1 MSHSANVPAVV
12 VNRDVYLQTLESYEA
27 EFMKFIERLGLPNED
42 IFTDNKERMAI
53 FCNIEQALF
62 SLPIEQRNTSVY
74 ISKFLAA
81 SMHGLFDAALNYLW
95 DETISEI
102 RKRVINY
109 DISYFYDN
117 CLIVEEK
124 RKKLSSP
131 DDIVKLDDS
140 ELILGARNIGLI
152 SEIGYRHLDNI
163 KFMRNWASAAHPNQN
178 KITGLQLISWFETCI
193 REVISLPMSTIV
205 TEIKKLLFNIKQ
217 NIITEDK
224 AKQIAQFFKDLD
236 QQQANNLALG
246 FSGIYVDDSTIPQ
259 TRQNIRYLLKY
270 LWGYVDDETKGQFGV
285 KYGKFIANNEEAK
298 ANLARQFLEI
308 MDALS
313 YIPETLLASEIDSA
327 LQNLLAAHRA
337 FNNVY
342 SEPVFAKQLA
352 KLIHEK
358 GIIPKQIRKKYVIGL
373 IDVFLTNGAAEAW
386 HADQYYREMIN
397 KFSQDEA
404 IIAMLGFTNERISSK
419 LQFKRCQD
427 KYWQLMN
434 IIRPK
439 LSAISAIEVWN
450 YLKDFPGPLDK
461 MAEDSRIMQKIQAL
475 QLALNI

>member
-1 MSHSANVPAVV
+1 MPYSANVPAVA
-12 VNRDVYLQTLESYEA
+12 NQDTYLQTLDNYEA
-27 EFMKFIERLGLPNED
+27 EFVKFIGQLGLPNKD
-42 IFTDNKERMAI
+42 IFTDSAERMAI
-53 FCNIEQALF
+53 FRNIELALS
-62 SLPIEQRNTSVY
+62 SLPPEQRNTSVY

-102 RKRVINY
+102 RKRVISY

-117 CLIVEEK
+117 CSIVEEK

-131 DDIVKLDDS
+131 DDIVRLDDS
-140 ELILGARNIGLI
+140 ELIIGARNIGLI

-163 KFMRNWASAAHPNQN
+163 RFMRNWASAAHPNQN
-178 KITGLQLISWFETCI
+178 KLTGLQLISWFETCI

-217 NIITEDK
+217 NTITEDK
-224 AKQIAQFFKDLD
+224 AKQIAVSFKELD

-246 FSGIYVDDSTIPQ
+246 FSGIYVDDSTTPQ
-259 TRQNIRYLLKY
+259 TRQNIYYLLKY
-270 LWGYVDDETKGQFGV
+270 LWGYVDDETKYIFGV
-285 KYGKFIANNEEAK
+285 KYGKFIANNEESK
-298 ANLARQFLEI
+298 AILARQFLEI
-308 MDALS
+308 VDALS
-313 YIPETLLASEIDSA
+313 YIPEGLLASEIDSA
-327 LQNLLAAHRA
+327 LQNLLSVHRA

-352 KLIHEK
+352 SLIHK
-358 GIIPKQIRKKYVIGL
+358 TGVIPKQIRKNYVIGL

-386 HADQYYREMIN
+386 YADPYYKEMIN

-404 IIAMLGFTNERISSK
+404 IIAMLSFTNERISSK

-427 KYWQLMN
+427 KYWQLMD

-439 LSAISAIEVWN
+439 LSASSAIEVWD
-450 YLKDFPGPLDK
+450 YLKNFHGPLDK
-461 MAEDSRIMQKIQAL
+461 MAADSRIMQKIKAVKL
-475 QLALNI
+475 SMNI